1 MPEVDVAVGPGYGSP
16 AHGAIGTRPRSRSL
30 GVRMRRITVP
40 LVVALSLATV
50 AGACGRPNA
59 PSIARAALGSAA
71 SGAPDTTTSTPA
83 TTVTSPPTTAAP
95 RPPSALAA
103 AKPKVVVSPTGVV
116 LTVTGTDNGGVRVLT
131 PCENAAVLDRG
142 TPVRGASVVLDPG
155 HGGTEAGAVGQNRLA
170 EKTANLAVTKATRDA
185 LQQAGVSVVLTR
197 TADYSMTLTARAA
210 VVKALHPAAFVSIH
224 HNADPDG
231 PHDGPGT
238 ETYYQF
244 TSPTSKRLAGLI
256 YEEVTRALAQYQVA
270 WVGDTDAG
278 AKYRL
283 GSNGDY
289 YAVLRQTAGV
299 TSSLA
304 ELAFISNPPEADLL
318 ARPDVNRVEGE
329 AVARGILRYLRS
341 PDPGSGY
348 TTPYPRTTPA
358 GGGGK
363 EGCVDPPLN

>member
-1 MPEVDVAVGPGYGSP
+1 
-16 AHGAIGTRPRSRSL
+16 
-30 GVRMRRITVP
+30 MRRISIS
-40 LVVALSLATV
+40 LVVALPLALLT
-50 AGACGRPNA
+50 GACGGSP
-59 PSIARAALGSAA
+59 PPPVGEAALGSARPVLA
-71 SGAPDTTTSTPA
+71 STTTSVA
-83 TTVTSPPTTAAP
+83 TTTPVTVPPTTSAPTTAKP
-95 RPPSALAA
+95 RPPSALAL

-116 LTVTGTDNGGVRVLT
+116 LTVTGVDNGAVRVLT
-131 PCENAAVLDRG
+131 PCENVAVLDRG
-142 TPVRGASVVLDPG
+142 TPLRAVSVVLDPG
-155 HGGTEAGAVGQNRLA
+155 HGGTEAGAVGPNGLA
-170 EKTANLAVTKATRDA
+170 EKTANLAVTNATRDA
-185 LQQAGVSVVLTR
+185 LQQAGVSVLLTR
-197 TADYSMTLTARAA
+197 TADYTMTLTARTA
-210 VVKALHPAAFVSIH
+210 VVRALRPVAFVSIH

-283 GSNGDY
+283 GTTGDY
-289 YAVLRQTAGV
+289 YAVLRQTAG
-299 TSSLA
+299 TTASLA

-318 ARPDVNRVEGE
+318 ARPDVNVAEGQ
-329 AVARGILRYLRS
+329 AVARGMLRYLRTT
-341 PDPGSGY
+341 DPGSGY